1 MPKKSK
7 EVLSAEAK
15 AKVKQRTEDL
25 LDDDTD
31 AEVEYDDDGAI
42 AQTETSKV
50 DQRMIMRRRLENYLE
65 ERRLQKEI
73 GDDYDF

>member
-25 LDDDTD
+25 LDDEADV
-31 AEVEYDDDGAI
+31 EVEFDDDGLIVQA
-42 AQTETSKV
+42 ESSKV
-50 DQRMIMRRRLENYLE
+50 DQRMVSRRRLENYME
-65 ERRLQKEI
+65 ERRLKKEI

>member
-15 AKVKQRTEDL
+15 DKVKQRTEDL
-25 LDDDTD
+25 LDDDPD
-31 AEVEYDDDGAI
+31 VEVEYDEGGLIVQA
-42 AQTETSKV
+42 EPNKV

-65 ERRLQKEI
+65 EQRLKKEI